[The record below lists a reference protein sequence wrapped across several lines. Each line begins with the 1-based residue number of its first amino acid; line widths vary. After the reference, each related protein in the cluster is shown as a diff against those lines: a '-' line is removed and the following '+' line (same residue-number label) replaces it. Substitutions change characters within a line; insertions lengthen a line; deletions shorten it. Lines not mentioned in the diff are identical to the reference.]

1 MHGFRGEKCGN
12 RFLRGVWLLA
22 PAVSLLVTSGTGR
35 AQDWSITEL
44 QYQGGSALR
53 HHEVSPSGFQHIL
66 TLQHASGWKYGEH
79 FFFVDMTCCA
89 GSAANRDMYM
99 EWYPYMSLGSV
110 TGKDIS
116 FGRIKD
122 LGPLG
127 GLNWG
132 AQAKF
137 VKVAPGFRIQL
148 DLPGFSFANLDYLY
162 MVDKNQGLAAGGAP
176 KEGNSHLVDFNW
188 ALPFRIG
195 GASFS
200 LEGHGEWRGPRST
213 ELGTRAPYWV
223 LLQPQL
229 RLDIGKA
236 LAWEP
241 GRFFV
246 GIEFHAWINKFGFED
261 ADEVIPQFLAVFRF

>member
-1 MHGFRGEKCGN
+1 MRGSYGEDCGI
-12 RFLRGVWLLA
+12 RFPRTVWLLL
-22 PAVSLLVTSGTGR
+22 PALLLLVAIRTGL
-35 AQDWSITEL
+35 AQDWSVTEL
-44 QYQGGSALR
+44 HYQGGNALR
-53 HHEVSPSGFQHIL
+53 DHEVSPSGFQQIL
-66 TLQHASGWKYGEH
+66 TLQHASGWKYGEN
-79 FFFVDMTCCA
+79 FFFVDMICCA
-89 GSAANRDMYM
+89 GSAANRDMYL
-99 EWYPYMSLGSV
+99 EWYPYMSLSSV

-116 FGRIKD
+116 WRRIKD
-122 LGPLG
+122 IGPLG

-137 VKVAPGFRIQL
+137 VKIAPGFRIQL

-176 KEGNSHLVDFNW
+176 REGNSHLIDFNW
-188 ALPFRIG
+188 ALPFEIG

-213 ELGTRAPYWV
+213 ELGTRSPYWV

-229 RLDIGKA
+229 RLDIGRV
-236 LAWEP
+236 LAWQP
-241 GRFFV
+241 GRFFA

-261 ADEVIPQFLAVFRF
+261 ADEVIPQLLVVFRF